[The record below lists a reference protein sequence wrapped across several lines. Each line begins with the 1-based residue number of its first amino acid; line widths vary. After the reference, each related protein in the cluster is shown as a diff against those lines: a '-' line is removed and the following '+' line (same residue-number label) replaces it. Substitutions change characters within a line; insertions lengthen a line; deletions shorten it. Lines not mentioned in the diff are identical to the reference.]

1 MEPHRRGLQLTQRR
15 AGNHPRLVALLDELI
30 QGEGFLPSR
39 LPGVNFMRSTRYV
52 PRSPIVYEPGIFV
65 VAQGR
70 KTGYLGERKIIYDPD
85 RYLVLSIPLPFEC
98 ETEGSPEAP
107 LLAVSISV
115 TRASIVELLLQ
126 MGDVELTNG
135 AHVLAMQSTKL
146 DERLREAV
154 TRLLENLRSDDDAR
168 ILGPQ
173 IVREVTYLV
182 LGGKLG
188 ATLRAVAAPD
198 SHFGQISRIL
208 NRMHTDFARSY
219 DMTQLAREAGMSV
232 SAFHARFKAV
242 TASSPLQYLK
252 SVRLHKA
259 LLLMVHEG
267 ASAGV
272 AASRVGYESASQFSR
287 EFKQRFGN
295 GPAAVA
301 ADLRQAMVTLA

>member
-1 MEPHRRGLQLTQRR
+1 MELYRLRARLRDRG
-15 AGNHPRLVALLDELI
+15 AIDHSRLVALLNELVN
-30 QGEGFLPSR
+30 GEGFLPSR
-39 LPGVNFMRSTRYV
+39 LPGVNFMRSTRYI

-70 KTGYLGERKIIYDPD
+70 KTGYVGERKIVYDPD
-85 RYLVLSIPLPFEC
+85 RYLVLSVPLPFEC

-115 TRASIVELLLQ
+115 TRASIAELLLQ
-126 MGDVELTNG
+126 MGDAQFTNG
-135 AHVLAMQSTKL
+135 ARALGMQSTKL
-146 DERLREAV
+146 DEGLREAI
-154 TRLLENLRSDDDAR
+154 TRLLENLRSDDNAR

-173 IVREVTYLV
+173 IVREITYLV
-182 LGGKLG
+182 LRGRLG
-188 ATLRAVAAPD
+188 ATLRAVAALD

-219 DMTQLAREAGMSV
+219 DMTQLAREIGMSV

-252 SVRLHKA
+252 NVRLHKA

-267 ASAGV
+267 ASAGT
-272 AASRVGYESASQFSR
+272 AATHVGYESASQFSR
-287 EFKQRFGN
+287 EFKQRFGD
-295 GPAAVA
+295 GPATVA
-301 ADLRQAMVTLA
+301 ADLRKAMVRLA

>member
-115 TRASIVELLLQ
+115 TRASIAELLLQ
-126 MGDVELTNG
+126 MGDGELTIG
-135 AHVLAMQSTKL
+135 APVLAMQSTKL
-146 DERLREAV
+146 DERLRHAV

-182 LGGKLG
+182 LCGKLG

-272 AASRVGYESASQFSR
+272 AAS
-287 EFKQRFGN
+287 
-295 GPAAVA
+295 
-301 ADLRQAMVTLA
+301 